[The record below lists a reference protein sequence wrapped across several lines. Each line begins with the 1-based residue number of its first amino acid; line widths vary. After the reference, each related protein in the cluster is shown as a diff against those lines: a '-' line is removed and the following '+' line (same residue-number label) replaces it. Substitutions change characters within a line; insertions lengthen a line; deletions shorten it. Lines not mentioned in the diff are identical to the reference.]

1 MKKKKKQK
9 MKKKCDDLR
18 WISPA
23 KSFAVGNLILLI
35 TNLKSIL

>member
-1 MKKKKKQK
+1 MKKKSKKCL
-9 MKKKCDDLR
+9 KKCDDLR